1 MKVIKPLKL
10 GLTHRTYG
18 HQGTHHFAVKP
29 ILFFDLNDPQRI
41 IPEAKAWQCLMAELP
56 QHQVFDEGMPK
67 ASPEVLLHGS
77 AWAPGGNPVT
87 KLRVKLSLGQ
97 MSKTLQVMGD
107 RIWQKSFLSRKA
119 TEPVPFNNMPLTW
132 QRAFGGQ
139 QYATNPVGQG
149 ALSQGETGETIVA
162 LPNVEYVGQTLTSP
176 KRAVEPAGFGP
187 LNVLWEPRTVADP
200 QFDQAYMDSTFPA
213 LPDAM
218 DFARYNMAPE
228 DQRLMTLTGAEQF
241 SLTNLHSNFP
251 VIEGS
256 LPAYRPRVFIRCA
269 GKMEEIAVQP
279 ETVWFLPAANMG
291 AILYCGERTVTRRY
305 AQLELSELMLSYEG
319 MYDAPREL
327 DYYQHV
333 LQLRTDQ
340 ETGFAH
346 VTDESQLSPLKTQE
360 QQQAQSQEHAAYV
373 AELNAVQDQQWQAQK
388 TAFAEEH
395 DMAIADEH
403 RPPPIDPRS
412 VIAPAAVQSG
422 DYSLAPVAEV
432 AKEKQQQ
439 AQRKIAEGKEKQAA
453 SEHSATPPSI
463 SEDEVLADAM
473 SKTRDGQ
480 IGPQNLPKDMPTTR
494 GDIPSREQIDR
505 LILKGRAKA
514 TAPQPIS
521 FRKAVEAGQALR
533 EVVLQ
538 RQQDGADMTY
548 RDYTG
553 ADLSNLD
560 FSNTDLQGSIFECAN
575 LQSCSF
581 AGANLHGASFVG
593 ATLDLTSFRGA
604 NLSQSNF
611 CGARGEHTNFAQA
624 DLSGGV
630 LAQNA
635 YLGLA
640 DFTGASIDAASFIDS
655 ELPCAD
661 FYQASL
667 ASSTMMRTDLKGCVF
682 EETTIGTTIFLDS
695 SLQRSAW
702 TDVSAERSVILNSQM
717 QLANVQGGTWQ
728 RCQVAGGSWLTGAT
742 FANTGFSNTGLRSA
756 QGTGASFNG
765 SAFKGCD
772 LAMTSFPTAS
782 FVGASTT
789 DCLANDSDFRG
800 ADCTGAVL
808 TSSSFA
814 DSDFSEAQLRD
825 ASFYQS
831 DVLLARLSDANYADA
846 SDIMPTK
853 LQRLENERS

>member
-18 HQGTHHFAVKP
+18 YQGAHHFAVKP
-29 ILFFDLNDPQRI
+29 ILFFDLNDSQRI
-41 IPEAKAWQCLMAELP
+41 IPEAQAWQRLMAELP

-77 AWAPGGNPVT
+77 AWTPSGSPATHLQVT
-87 KLRVKLSLGQ
+87 LSFGQ
-97 MSKTLQVMGD
+97 MSKTLQVTGD
-107 RIWQKSFLSRKA
+107 RIWQKGFLSRKA
-119 TEPVPFNNMPLTW
+119 TEPASFKTMPLTW

-149 ALSQGETGETIVA
+149 ALSQGESGETIVA
-162 LPNVEYVGQTLTSP
+162 LPNVEYVDQALTSP
-176 KRAVEPAGFGP
+176 KKAVAPAGFGP
-187 LNVLWEPRTVADP
+187 LHVLWAPRTVADP
-200 QFDQAYMDSTFPA
+200 LFDQAYMDHVFPA
-213 LPDAM
+213 LPDEM

-228 DQRLMTLTGAEQF
+228 DQRLQTLSATEQF
-241 SLTNLHSNFP
+241 SLTNLHSQLP
-251 VIEGS
+251 VIEGT
-256 LPAYRPRVFIRCA
+256 LPAYRPRVFIRIA
-269 GKMEEIAVQP
+269 GEMEEIAVQP

-291 AILYCGERTVTRRY
+291 AVLYCGERIVGRRY

-327 DYYQHV
+327 AYYQQV
-333 LQLRTDQ
+333 LQLRTDDDSS
-340 ETGFAH
+340 FAH
-346 VTDESQLSPLKTQE
+346 VTDESQLSPLKTPE
-360 QQQAQSQEHAAYV
+360 QQRAQSQAQAAYV
-373 AELNAVQDQQWQAQK
+373 AELNAAQDQQWQAQK

-422 DYSLAPVAEV
+422 DYSLAAVAEV

-439 AQRKIAEGKEKQAA
+439 AQSKIAESKAKQAA
-453 SEHSATPPSI
+453 SGHSAVPPSI
-463 SEDEVLADAM
+463 SEDEVLAEAM

-480 IGPQNLPKDMPTTR
+480 ISPQNLPEDMPTAR
-494 GDIPSREQIDR
+494 DDIPSREQTDR

-521 FRKAVEAGQALR
+521 FRKAHEAGHALR

-553 ADLSNLD
+553 ADLSHLD
-560 FSNTDLQGSIFECAN
+560 FSNSDLQGSLFECAN
-575 LQSCSF
+575 LQGCSF

-593 ATLDLTSFRGA
+593 ATLDRTNFRGA
-604 NLSQSNF
+604 NLSESNF
-611 CGARGEHTNFAQA
+611 CCARGEHTNFTQA

-661 FYQASL
+661 FHQASL
-667 ASSTMMRTDLKGCVF
+667 ASSTMMRTDLKGCLF
-682 EETTIGTTIFLDS
+682 DETTIGTTIFLDS

-702 TDVSAERSVILNSQM
+702 SDVRAERSVILNSQM
-717 QLANVQGGTWQ
+717 QMADVQGGTWQ

-756 QGTGASFNG
+756 QGTGACFDG

-772 LAMTSFPTAS
+772 LAMTAFPTGS
-782 FVGASTT
+782 FVGVGTA
-789 DCLANDSDFRG
+789 DCLANDSDFSG
-800 ADCTGAVL
+800 ADFSDAAL
-808 TSSSFA
+808 SSSSFA
-814 DSDFSEAQLRD
+814 DSDFSGAQLRD

-831 DVLLARLSDANYADA
+831 DVLLARLAEANYADA